1 MTHRNLLAGLS
12 LILAVTWAS
21 GATAHCQVPC
31 GIYDDEARVLLIEE
45 HVGTIE
51 KSMVKV
57 EELSAADHPDLNQVS
72 RWVAN
77 KDHHADELVHIVT
90 YYFMSQRLKPA
101 DLLDDGKKEV
111 YLERLTLLHEMMVH
125 AMKAKQTT
133 DRQHIDTLRE
143 LLAKFEIAYFGH
155 EVER

>member
-1 MTHRNLLAGLS
+1 MPHGNLLVS
-12 LILAVTWAS
+12 LALVLAFTWAS
-21 GATAHCQVPC
+21 AAAAHCQIPC
-31 GIYDDEARVLLIEE
+31 GIYDDEARVLLLEE
-45 HVGTIE
+45 HIATID
-51 KSMVKV
+51 KSMVQV
-57 EELSAADHPDLNQVS
+57 EELSAVDHPNLNQVS

-77 KDHHADELVHIVT
+77 KDHHADELIHVAT

-101 DLLDDGKKEV
+101 DLLDDGKKDI
-111 YLERLTLLHEMMVH
+111 YLERLTLLHEMIVQ

-133 DRQHIDTLRE
+133 DRQHTDALRE